1 MTENYVRNLTQIYNT
16 LLLVNTRGEDTIIMA
31 ECLKALQQVI
41 ENGAKD
47 VGLTLQQ
54 GPAEE
59 EEEESQAE
67 IVED

>member
-59 EEEESQAE
+59 EEESQAE